1 MIDKSKFDGIIP
13 ALLTP
18 FKADNTINYDVLA
31 ELIEFNISKGVKGFY
46 VCGSTAEV
54 FLLSEKERKDL
65 MKFCAEKVGGR
76 VTLIAHVGCISTGVA
91 AELAKYAETLGY
103 DAVSAVA
110 PFYYKFSF
118 NEIKQYYFDIAAAS
132 SLPMFVYNFPAFSGV
147 NLSLENFDELLS
159 NEKVAGVKFTC
170 GDMFLLEQLRA
181 AHPEAVIF
189 NGYDE
194 IFSSGYAAGVDGGI
208 GSTYNLMADK
218 FIRLHAY
225 LKEGKTAEAKKEQR
239 VINKVIAALIKVGV
253 MQGEKAVLNLMGFDF
268 GVSRPPFAPLTD
280 AQIEYLKQEV
290 MPLL

>member
-1 MIDKSKFDGIIP
+1 MVDKSKFDGIIP

-18 FKADNTINYDVLA
+18 FNADDTINYKALADV
-31 ELIEFNISKGVKGFY
+31 IEFNISKGVKGFY

-54 FLLSEKERKDL
+54 FLLSPEERRSL
-65 MKFCAEKVGGR
+65 MKFCAEVVKGR
-76 VTLIAHVGCISTGVA
+76 VSLIAHVGAIYTGEA
-91 AELAKYAETLGY
+91 IALAKYAEELGY

-118 NEIKQYYFDIAAAS
+118 KEIKKYYFDIAAATD
-132 SLPMFVYNFPAFSGV
+132 LPMFVYNFPAFSGV
-147 NLSLENFDELLS
+147 TLTLPDFDELLA
-159 NEKVAGVKFTC
+159 NEKIVGVKFTC

-194 IFSSGYAAGVDGGI
+194 IFSSGFAAGVDGGI

-218 FIRLHAY
+218 FIRLHSY

-239 VINKVIAALIKVGV
+239 VINRIIAALCKVGV
-253 MQGEKAVLNLMGFDF
+253 MQGEKAVLCLMGFDF
-268 GVSRPPFAPLTD
+268 GISRAPFAPLSD
-280 AQIEYLKQEV
+280 EQIDFLKREV